1 MSLRGRLFPVAARQ
15 SSALR
20 CRAPALTR
28 FALASPRTTL
38 SSNILCSPA
47 LLQQQHMQQRWC
59 SGGAAP
65 TEEKAAPPED
75 KEPSTGPNHVY
86 EGAKNKVV
94 KTIKTV
100 SIANLGFA
108 VASAPLLQYITQL
121 SGSPGKGIAMSS
133 LLLFFGGGTTGA
145 LTWATTTYVLSIYSV
160 PGKDALMITTPTLTG
175 GTKETEVAWADIT
188 RPIGYHPFATFEAD
202 GRKYYMDE
210 LGDMHDET
218 FPERLEEALNN

>member
-1 MSLRGRLFPVAARQ
+1 
-15 SSALR
+15 
-20 CRAPALTR
+20 
-28 FALASPRTTL
+28 
-38 SSNILCSPA
+38 
-47 LLQQQHMQQRWC
+47 MQQRWC

-75 KEPSTGPNHVY
+75 KEPPTGPNHVY

-121 SGSPGKGIAMSS
+121 SGNPGKGIAMSS